1 MSEINLEEKLCKNL
15 EDSCIKAYKA
25 GQQSMQ
31 AIIDD
36 LIYKAKLRES
46 DHQALLVKYQATKKC
61 WEDMGKKC
69 ESLKAQL
76 NNMEACYIQ
85 VKKEEV
91 EGQQK
96 RIDGALFEMR
106 QLSLM
111 LSKDI
116 DGYEDPA
123 QICQSEGVDMGVR
136 ILEKALRGAND

>member
-76 NNMEACYIQ
+76 NNIETCYIE
-85 VKKEEV
+85 KK
-91 EGQQK
+91 QQ
-96 RIDGALFEMR
+96 IHGLHT
-106 QLSLM
+106 L
-111 LSKDI
+111 
-116 DGYEDPA
+116 
-123 QICQSEGVDMGVR
+123 
-136 ILEKALRGAND
+136 ILNWRGLKIKGIAPEHRAYEKALGDCADQLEQSMRGVNV

>member
-61 WEDMGKKC
+61 WEDMGKEC

-76 NNMEACYIQ
+76 NNMEACYIE
-85 VKKEEV
+85 KKKEV
-91 EGQQK
+91 EGLHK
-96 RIDGALFEMR
+96 RVDGVSQVLCELKESLKDFQEIDLYD
-106 QLSLM
+106 
-111 LSKDI
+111 K
-116 DGYEDPA
+116 GYRVTTEYVIAD
-123 QICQSEGVDMGVR
+123 
-136 ILEKALRGAND
+136 LEKALRGAND

>member
-76 NNMEACYIQ
+76 NNMEACYIG
-85 VKKEEV
+85 KK
-91 EGQQK
+91 K
-96 RIDGALFEMR
+96 
-106 QLSLM
+106 
-111 LSKDI
+111 
-116 DGYEDPA
+116 
-123 QICQSEGVDMGVR
+123 QIHGLHTL
-136 ILEKALRGAND
+136 ILNWRGLKIKGIAPEHRAYEKALGDCADQLEQSMRGVNV